1 MELGIYTEP
10 EIERN
15 SKLTQSHIIQQV
27 EKFTWTTKRYG
38 LTINAVYQACKK
50 QVGLGKNT
58 DFPIL
63 YLNDPDTDT

>member
-15 SKLTQSHIIQQV
+15 SELTQSHIIQQV

-38 LTINAVYQACKK
+38 LTINNLHAVYQACK
-50 QVGLGKNT
+50 NM
-58 DFPIL
+58 
-63 YLNDPDTDT
+63 